1 VQRQARRGSWRRHDI
16 SIAVLK
22 ETRPIMAWD
31 RGGRVMQR
39 FWWRRDAIAATVVA
53 LSALLA
59 SHAQAQRQLVMYCG
73 VDEKWCRAVANTYQK
88 ETGVQV
94 DMTRMSA
101 GEVYARVRAEKD
113 NPHGDVWFGGTGDP
127 HLQAADEKLTEP
139 YMSPMLPKLR
149 DWAQRQAQ
157 RAQNRTVGLYLGAL
171 GFGYNTEDIKKRRLT
186 PPACWA
192 DLIKPEFKGEV
203 QMADPNSSGT
213 AWTMLAT
220 MVQLMGEDKGFEYLK
235 ALNRNIN
242 EYTKAG
248 AAPALATGQGETLV
262 GIAFQHDVIDV
273 AEHKKPVAVV
283 SPCEGT
289 GYEIGSLSL
298 IAGAKH
304 SDEAKKFYDW
314 ALTPEAQKIA
324 ATTGSF
330 QIPSNPAA
338 PVPPEA
344 PDLSKIKLIE
354 YDFAKYG
361 SSETR
366 KRLLGK
372 WSNEVKNTPK

>member
-1 VQRQARRGSWRRHDI
+1 MIRIASTSWVSHRAVVGVFAAAALTVLTAGQA
-16 SIAVLK
+16 A
-22 ETRPIMAWD
+22 
-31 RGGRVMQR
+31 
-39 FWWRRDAIAATVVA
+39 
-53 LSALLA
+53 
-59 SHAQAQRQLVMYCG
+59 AQRQLVMYCG
-73 VDEKWCRAVANTYQK
+73 VDEKWCRAVSNAYQK

-127 HLQAADEKLTEP
+127 HLQAADEGVTEP
-139 YMSPMLPKLR
+139 YQSPMLPKLR
-149 DWAQRQAQ
+149 DWAQRQAE
-157 RAQNRTVGLYLGAL
+157 RSHNRTVGLYLGAL
-171 GFGYNTEDIKKRRLT
+171 GFGYNTEDMKKRKLT

-220 MVQLMGEDKGFEYLK
+220 IIQLMGEDKGFEYLK
-235 ALNRNIN
+235 ALHKNIN

-248 AAPALATGQGETLV
+248 AAPALATGQGETLI

-273 AEHKKPVAVV
+273 AKHNKPVAVV

-304 SDEAKKFYDW
+304 MDEAKKFYDW
-314 ALTPEAQKIA
+314 ALTSDAQKIA
-324 ATTGSF
+324 ATTGSY
-330 QIPSNPAA
+330 QIPSNPDT

-361 SSETR
+361 SSATR

-372 WSNEVKNTPK
+372 WTDEVKNAPK

>member
-1 VQRQARRGSWRRHDI
+1 M
-16 SIAVLK
+16 L
-22 ETRPIMAWD
+22 
-31 RGGRVMQR
+31 
-39 FWWRRDAIAATVVA
+39 
-53 LSALLA
+53 LLALLA
-59 SHAQAQRQLVMYCG
+59 LTGIAAAQGTLIMYCG
-73 VDEKWCRAVANTYQK
+73 VDENWCRAMTTEYQK
-88 ETGVQV
+88 QTGVNVQ
-94 DMTRMSA
+94 MTRMSA
-101 GEVYARVRAEKD
+101 GEIYARLRAEKE
-113 NPHGDVWFGGTGDP
+113 NPQADIWWGGTGDP
-127 HLQAADEKLTEP
+127 HLQAAEEGLTDEYK
-139 YMSPMLPKLR
+139 SPSLSKLR
-149 DWAQRQAQ
+149 DWAQKQAE
-157 RAQNRTVGLYLGAL
+157 RSKYRTVGIYLGAL
-171 GFGYNTEDIKKRRLT
+171 GFGYNTEEIAQRKLT

-213 AWTMLAT
+213 AWTALAT
-220 MVQLMGEDKGFEYLK
+220 IVQLMGEDKGFDYLK
-235 ALNRNIN
+235 VLNKNIN

-248 AAPALATGQGETLV
+248 AAPALAAGQGETLI

-273 AEHKKPVAVV
+273 AEHNKPVAVV

-289 GYEIGSLSL
+289 GYEIGSMSL
-298 IAGAKH
+298 IKGGRH
-304 SDEAKKFYDW
+304 LDEAKKFYDW
-314 ALTPEAQKIA
+314 ALTSDAQKIA

-330 QIPSNPAA
+330 QIPSNPAT

-372 WSNEVKNTPK
+372 WTDEVKNAPK